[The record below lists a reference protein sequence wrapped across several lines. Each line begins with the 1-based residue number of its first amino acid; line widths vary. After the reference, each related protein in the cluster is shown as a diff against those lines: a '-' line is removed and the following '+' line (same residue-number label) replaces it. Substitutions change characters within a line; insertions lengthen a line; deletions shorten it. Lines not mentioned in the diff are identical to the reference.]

1 MPNANVFP
9 LPKKIGNASSYI
21 MTEMSLR
28 IFEPVSAAPK
38 ISRRPIIAA
47 GNVSACISV
56 GSLNSFSANTLK
68 IGSAIPNPF
77 HPFTIKKTK
86 TIGMVPK
93 LKWK

>member
-1 MPNANVFP
+1 MLMSFRY
-9 LPKKIGNASSYI
+9 LYKKIGNALSYI

-77 HPFTIKKTK
+77 HPFSKNKNNRYGI
-86 TIGMVPK
+86 K
-93 LKWK
+93 LK